1 MDRIRGL
8 REYVE
13 RSEYKEM
20 LKIPYSAKL
29 EYKILAQGEYNINYI
44 FIHPVTKEKL
54 LLRINTGSQ
63 MHLEDQIGYEYKAL
77 KLLESSKRTP
87 KAIYVDGSLKN
98 LDNGVLVMG
107 FLEGRALD
115 YKKDLDI
122 AAECLADIHSLKL
135 ERTHLV
141 SPQDPLAAIIN
152 ECRDM
157 FDKYKNSSLADKHK
171 ILMVENMLLE
181 GEAKVAK
188 LKNYSGY
195 KCCVN
200 TELNS
205 SNFLINGS
213 EKQNYIIDWEKPILG
228 DPAQDLGHFLAPTT
242 TFWKTD
248 NILDEKEIMHF
259 INKYKSAV
267 RGSFDIED
275 LEERVNIYI
284 PINCLRGLTWC
295 AMALNQYQGEDRLIK
310 NEDTLKKLNQYMSED
325 FLNMI
330 KIRFFY

>member
-20 LKIPYSAKL
+20 LKIPNSAKL

-44 FIHPVTKEKL
+44 FIHPVTKKKL

-135 ERTHLV
+135 ESTHLV
-141 SPQDPLAAIIN
+141 SPQDPLVAIIN

-157 FDKYKNSSLADKHK
+157 FYKYKNSSLADKRK
-171 ILMVENMLLE
+171 ILMVENMILE
-181 GEAKVAK
+181 GENKIDK
-188 LKNYSGY
+188 LKSYSGY
-195 KCCVN
+195 RCCVN

-213 EKQNYIIDWEKPILG
+213 KKQNYIIDWEKPILG

-248 NILDEKEIMHF
+248 NILDEKEIIHF

-267 RGSFDIED
+267 RDSFDIID

-310 NEDTLKKLNQYMSED
+310 NEDTLKKINQYMSED

-330 KIRFFY
+330 KIRFFH